1 MRRAVTLNNLEQST
15 TELAKTLYAALEERQ
30 SLSVRFVFRVTPDG
44 SVSAP
49 DFWFFAEAAAEGE
62 KDYPSDRVHGRVTD
76 AAMAH
81 WQLTQTL
88 GLPRWYKMTATVE
101 RTGRFNV
108 DFEYRDH
115 YREGDIMREQG

>member
-1 MRRAVTLNNLEQST
+1 MLHNMDPST
-15 TELAKTLYAALEERQ
+15 TELAKALYAALEERQ

-49 DFWFFAEAAAEGE
+49 DYWFFAEAAAEGE
-62 KDYPSDRVHGRVTD
+62 KDYPSDRVHDRVTD

-81 WQLTQTL
+81 WRLTQVL
-88 GLPRWYKMTATVE
+88 GQPRWYKMTAIVE

-108 DFEYRDH
+108 DFEYRDD